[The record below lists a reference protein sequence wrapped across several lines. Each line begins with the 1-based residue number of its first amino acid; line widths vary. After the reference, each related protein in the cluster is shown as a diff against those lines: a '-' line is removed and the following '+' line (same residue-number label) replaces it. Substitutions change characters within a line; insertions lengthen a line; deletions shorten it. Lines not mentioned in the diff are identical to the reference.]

1 MVTMAK
7 PRPKATQHSVALT
20 TQELKPALTRRHQE
34 LTLAPCTP
42 KRQALPTNSDQLQST
57 STKEQRELQWEI
69 LSRTKTTL
77 HYQESQ
83 ALKRRGQL
91 ISLQEMTLL
100 KRLDTLELALLQ
112 NMHLGTLS
120 PRENMSLRPLL
131 QSPSM
136 SLIAHSRLLQ
146 LLLHDKVQEEAEVS
160 EERKSQLISG
170 LKRLRV
176 QRDLQQRMILANHW
190 TKKNNWKLNKPDNKS
205 FNDRRINKLY

>member
-1 MVTMAK
+1 
-7 PRPKATQHSVALT
+7 
-20 TQELKPALTRRHQE
+20 
-34 LTLAPCTP
+34 
-42 KRQALPTNSDQLQST
+42 
-57 STKEQRELQWEI
+57 
-69 LSRTKTTL
+69 
-77 HYQESQ
+77 
-83 ALKRRGQL
+83 
-91 ISLQEMTLL
+91 MTLL
-100 KRLDTLELALLQ
+100 KHLDTLELALLQ

-120 PRENMSLRPLL
+120 PRENMSLRLLL

-190 TKKNNWKLNKPDNKS
+190 TKKNN
-205 FNDRRINKLY
+205 